1 MKKFLIIASVICAT
15 TCFAHNVNEPLVC
28 ADTWHAL
35 LDNTVS
41 FFEPTRYEDIQ
52 YTLTTDTILAGL
64 TYRKLMRDDTIC
76 VGGLRQTDDGMKV
89 YYYDLSAPTYL
100 SLPFSHEDCLLY
112 DFAANVGDSIH
123 AYFRE
128 WDHHTDATSDHI
140 SARWFGTEK
149 DTIDGR
155 IYMTVARYYDTIE
168 TDLGAY
174 TPQPD
179 YYTRWIQGVGTP
191 NVIWP
196 TDYGLGDAGFINTL
210 YSLCA
215 MHGDE
220 SLYTFELP
228 TFYRIV
234 NNCTEW
240 HFDKSALQSSQADNS
255 PRKFLRDG
263 QLLIETPL
271 GIFNATGRLVE

>member
-15 TCFAHNVNEPLVC
+15 TCFAQNGNEPLVY

-128 WDHHTDATSDHI
+128 WDHHTDAISDQI
-140 SARWFGTEK
+140 SAGWLVTEK

-220 SLYTFELP
+220 CLYTFELP
-228 TFYRIV
+228 NILGIE

-240 HFDKSALQSSQADNS
+240 HFTGLNDIPADNS
-255 PRKFLRDG
+255 YGRKFLRDG